1 MKHIKWLLNVSVI
14 LLMTSSCYVVSAH
27 NLPINEE
34 PYRGLPYLATTTE
47 VPPKNVDRLLINE
60 VQQLISAD
68 DKPVL
73 IDVYGAIFREEA
85 LDFDGAW
92 QVTLPRQ
99 NIPNSIWLPNV
110 GKETLIPIVEKYYRQ
125 QLLRLTQA
133 DKTKTI
139 IIYCN
144 VDCWMAWNAAKRAN
158 EWGYTSVK
166 WFREGVDA
174 WIEKG
179 LKLQSAE
186 PINLPV
192 DEE

>member
-1 MKHIKWLLNVSVI
+1 MKRIKWLLNPAVM
-14 LLMTSSCYVVSAH
+14 LLMTSSCYVANAH
-27 NLPINEE
+27 NTHISDE
-34 PYRGLPYLATTTE
+34 PYRGLPYHATTTE

-60 VQQLISAD
+60 VQQLISSG

-99 NIPNSIWLPNV
+99 NIPNSTWLPNV
-110 GKETLIPIVEKYYRQ
+110 GKETLIPIVELYYQQ
-125 QLLRLTQA
+125 QLIRLTQENKA
-133 DKTKTI
+133 KTI

-166 WFREGVDA
+166 WFREGVDG

-179 LKLQSAE
+179 LQLQEAK

-192 DEE
+192 DDE